1 MLGQRQVTSADGY
14 RNRMVLCIMFLCLG
28 ILMSLPVSTV
38 AQVKTVTINPN
49 ELAPFKFKLTRNLTS
64 GRVRVG
70 DYVQFQL
77 IEDVKYPHNGGLD
90 RDTIIAKDTP
100 IYGQVVDRRHR
111 FTAIKKGRFS
121 IGKLWTTTV
130 DGQRVELDIARPGMP
145 SELCENKIPE
155 KTREAERKA
164 AKYQAEPKA
173 VRKEEP
179 KKEQNT
185 ALVPCINGRVYAGS
199 FISNVP
205 SALLAVATATTL
217 VRVKDDNATNA
228 VIAVTLAD
236 KIASQSGFSNII
248 NGVDAEMEKDEIFD
262 SIILITQ
269 PLVIKV
275 PPPKDAKAA
284 AGVRVG
290 RFTATPPGYIV
301 TDYFSDVVKYP
312 IMPGQPSVYTGKVIE
327 RYEGQKVGSIM
338 NMCEPQSL
346 PDGWV
351 LLETPVDPK
360 VCPREPSDTTKGPT
374 YRVILKTTEGALT
387 APKP

>member
-1 MLGQRQVTSADGY
+1 MRGQRQVTSADGY
-14 RNRMVLCIMFLCLG
+14 RNGTVLCIMFLCLG
-28 ILMSLPVSTV
+28 LVISLPVSTV
-38 AQVKTVTINPN
+38 AQVTKTVTI
-49 ELAPFKFKLTRNLTS
+49 ETDKLAPFKFKLTRNLTS

-70 DYVQFQL
+70 DYVQFEL

-90 RDTIIAKDTP
+90 RDTIIVKGTP

-121 IGKLWTTTV
+121 IGNLWTTTV
-130 DGQRVELDIARPGMP
+130 DGQRVDLDIARPGMP

-164 AKYQAEPKA
+164 AKYQAEQKA
-173 VRKEEP
+173 ERKDERQV
-179 KKEQNT
+179 EQNT
-185 ALVPCINGRVYAGS
+185 ALVPCVNGRVYAGS

-236 KIASQSGFSNII
+236 KVASQSGFSNII

-262 SIILITQ
+262 STILITQ

-275 PPPKDAKAA
+275 PPPKDAQAA

-290 RFTATPPGYIV
+290 RFTAPTPPGYIV
-301 TDYFSDVVKYP
+301 TNYFSDVVKYP

-327 RYEGQKVGSIM
+327 RYADKPAGSIM

-360 VCPREPSDTTKGPT
+360 VCPREPSDTIKGPT
-374 YRVILKTTEGALT
+374 YSVILKDH
-387 APKP
+387 